1 MIRIGKVQWAFGT
14 ALIVTASVLVAAAG
28 CGKSAS
34 DLYAEGK
41 SLVSNPE
48 TTAQGLVVLEKFV
61 KRFAKDSRTPE
72 VMLAIAT
79 INQSEKRFPEAEQ
92 AFQRLIEKYPSSAEA
107 CKARFLLGYMY
118 YDDMKDTEKAK
129 KALNEFITAYPE
141 SSLAVSAKVLLE
153 NIGLPVEEW
162 STVKKIAEEEKTG
175 AGTGSAAPVA
185 KK

>member
-1 MIRIGKVQWAFGT
+1 MTRNEKIRRAAGT
-14 ALIVTASVLVAAAG
+14 ALIVIAAVLAGAAG
-28 CGKSAS
+28 CGKSAN
-34 DLYAEGK
+34 DQYTEGK

-48 TTAQGLVVLEKFV
+48 TTAQGLEVLEKFV
-61 KRFAKDSRTPE
+61 KRFARDSRAPE

-79 INQSEKRFPEAEQ
+79 INQSEKRFPEAEK
-92 AFQRLIEKYPSSAEA
+92 AYLRLIEKFPSASEA

-129 KALNEFITAYPE
+129 KVLNDFVAAYPE

-162 STVKKIAEEEKTG
+162 STVKKIATEEKTDT
-175 AGTGSAAPVA
+175 GTTAPA
-185 KK
+185 SSTKK